1 MSQAH
6 ADIARDASWVV
17 VDTQLSLPALREFCA
32 DIERLLRINPY
43 LEFQRLQRTGA
54 DRIHASFRNLSNHQ
68 MLALDLRIER
78 ESDDAFALVYCA
90 GIKART
96 RFVLEPSGAGSRLTI
111 TDDYA
116 GLPLEERKQRLH
128 EVDKSLTAWGWAL
141 HEYLRREQRWG
152 RYASWRWYMRRLW
165 LPMTPRARRITY
177 MLMLL
182 TAAELVLI
190 LLVATIYWIEL
201 KPALFA

>member
-1 MSQAH
+1 MNQAC
-6 ADIARDASWVV
+6 AEPRDASWVV
-17 VDTQLSLPALREFCA
+17 VDTPLGLPALREFCA

-43 LEFQRLQRTGA
+43 LEFQRWQRTGT
-54 DRIHASFRNLSNHQ
+54 DGIQASFRNLSNQQ
-68 MLALDLRIER
+68 MVELDLRVER
-78 ESDDAFALVYCA
+78 ESDDAFALIYRA

-96 RFVLEPSGAGSRLTI
+96 RFVLEAAGAGSRLTI

-116 GLPLEERKQRLH
+116 GMPAAEREQRLH

-152 RYASWRWYMRRLW
+152 GCALWRWYMRRLW

-177 MLMLL
+177 MLVLL

-190 LLVATIYWIEL
+190 LLVATIYWIE
-201 KPALFA
+201 FAD